1 MLTIFEGEAFMK
13 MIKKMTTV
21 LLVVILCCGLIST
34 AVFAANATQDGLE
47 VVLTTDKSEYSDGE
61 KISASLEITNHNS
74 TEVTNV
80 LIDTLVPT
88 GYQLADDMENTK
100 VLETLEAGQTV
111 TVSIV
116 LFDTE
121 VVDETDGKE
130 NTASDKVADEVRTEN
145 IVSLQTGDSNDVLFP
160 ILLLVLSAAG
170 ILVIVIRKRKSA
182 KGILSVILCITIIGG
197 STAVVPMDVS
207 AAESIT
213 KTLTVT
219 EPIKVDGEEAEVIV
233 SLTYDWQDSVKEPES
248 DNVTT
253 GEESEQV
260 VSDEMAA
267 LFGVDPNEEDTD
279 QDGLSNYIEIYISE
293 TDPALADTDGDGIG
307 DADED
312 LDEDGIT
319 NKEEIDFGTDLGNAD
334 SDHDGIDDY
343 EELNGYNTNPC
354 AYDTDGDTLCDG
366 DEVLL
371 GLDPLVQK
379 TDGVT
384 LDSERKFT
392 QELSE
397 ERISEQLLA
406 ETNEAIP
413 SLTLVASGNINK
425 YVTMDKT
432 ASNAFGDS
440 RAIVGEALD
449 ILGENISE
457 GKLTFTLTNGDVT
470 KMSVADSKATF
481 DSHLICKYNADGTT
495 DYLDTKYD
503 AGSSVLSAEIDSA
516 GTYFVMNVRNLID
529 ELGVETLNENAKA
542 RTVSVQAEGKAMAQA
557 DIVFVID
564 STGSMREEI
573 NHVKEN
579 VGYFIEALK
588 QRGVSAGLALIT
600 YEDLDFD
607 GLDSTR
613 VHKNGAS
620 NWFYDMDA
628 YKSVLTGLPLGR
640 GGDLPECAVD
650 ALETARLLDMR
661 ASAGKEF
668 ILITDADY
676 KVDNRYGIPS
686 MEAEIELL
694 KNAGAS
700 CSVISLSD
708 DQDVYN
714 ALYNE
719 TNGIW
724 ADITGDFYDE
734 LMGLADKIGNDIVG
748 DGYWIYLDGPVPVP
762 VRLDAQPEKGST
774 VDTDRDGIIDID
786 ELESTTPT
794 GTVDLDALLTEVSHG
809 AITGTDYGTVMM
821 YKYRSNPVE
830 KDTDF
835 DGTLDKEDFA
845 PNDNT
850 GRGIMHYTMDDAAK
864 TCNIEFKMDYRQLM
878 DGDNTVYSKD
888 LSMLSILYS
897 SDVYADSYIEITQ
910 GPALGGS
917 DDGVTFG
924 TLLGLQDSR
933 YISVSAEQYAEDKDD
948 VTDFYVGHR
957 NMVYNGEEH
966 EVIVVSIRGTNG
978 TNAEWSSNFDVG
990 ADTNGYYIATGFSHP
1005 HWLNKQNHKGFDVTA
1020 NRVLEKLNVY
1030 IEQYVDADAQKSILL
1045 TGHSRGAAV
1054 ANILGK
1060 HFEDDAS
1067 YHSYTYTFATPNN
1080 TTMSNAGNY
1089 RTIFNVVNT
1098 DDIITFLP
1106 VEKWGFTKF
1115 GTTKSVC
1122 VEDYYENELGAEEEG
1137 SWEWFIG
1144 EDYNNDGGTQRTLNY
1159 VAEIVNTREEMYI
1172 YDSSDAGKVWED
1184 DLGHITYEGA
1194 QEELASLTESLTN
1207 EKLLRFCDMYIVGSW
1222 IYHVEINYCPAYLMQ
1237 TLANM
1242 VTGVGPLLGRDV
1254 AGKYADAKASFVAS
1268 SGEVLVGGMVHPHMQ
1283 ATYYI
1288 IAYHNCES
1296 LY

>member
-1 MLTIFEGEAFMK
+1 MK
-13 MIKKMTTV
+13 SIKKMAAV
-21 LLVVILCCGLIST
+21 LLAAAVCCGLVTT
-34 AVFAANATQDGLE
+34 AVFAANVTQDGLE
-47 VVLTTDKSEYSDGE
+47 AVLTTDKSEYSDGE

-74 TEVTNV
+74 TEVTNI
-80 LIDTLVPT
+80 LIDTLLPT
-88 GYQLADDMENTK
+88 GYQLAEDVENTE
-100 VLETLEAGQTV
+100 VLESLQSGQTV
-111 TVSIV
+111 TMPIEIIDADITETEKI
-116 LFDTE
+116 DTE
-121 VVDETDGKE
+121 IV
-130 NTASDKVADEVRTEN
+130 DEVRDEN
-145 IVSLQTGDSNDVLFP
+145 TVSLQTGDSTNVVLP
-160 ILLLVLSAAG
+160 ILLLVLSAAV

-182 KGILSVILCITIIGG
+182 KKILSVILCITVIGG
-197 STAVVPMDVS
+197 STAIVPMDVS
-207 AAESIT
+207 AAESST

-219 EPIKVDGEEAEVIV
+219 EPIKVDGEDAEVIV
-233 SLTYDWQDSVKEPES
+233 SITYDWQDSVKEPES
-248 DNVTT
+248 SDATT

-279 QDGLSNYIEIYISE
+279 QDGLSNYIEIYLSE
-293 TDPALADTDGDGIG
+293 TDPASADTDEDGIS

-319 NKEEIDFGTDLGNAD
+319 NKEEINLGTDLGNAD
-334 SDHDGIDDY
+334 SDHDGLNDY
-343 EELNGYNTNPC
+343 EELYEYNADPC
-354 AYDTDGDTLCDG
+354 DYDTDDDTLCDG

-397 ERISEQLLA
+397 ERISEQLLT

-413 SLTLVASGNINK
+413 SLVLVASGNINK
-425 YVTMDKT
+425 YVFMDET
-432 ASNAFGDS
+432 DSNAFGDS

-449 ILGENISE
+449 ISGENISE
-457 GKLTFTLTNGDVT
+457 GKLTFTLTNSDVAV
-470 KMSVADSKATF
+470 MSVADSEETF
-481 DSHLICKYNADGTT
+481 DSHLICKYNTDGTT
-495 DYLDTKYD
+495 EYLDTEYD
-503 AGSSVLSAEIDSA
+503 ANTNTLSAEIDSE
-516 GTYFVMNVRNLID
+516 GTYFVMNVRNLLD
-529 ELGVETLNENAKA
+529 ELGVVASSATAKT
-542 RTVSVQAEGKAMAQA
+542 RTMSTRATGQAMAQA

-573 NHVKEN
+573 NHVKAN
-579 VGYFIEALK
+579 VGYFVESLK
-588 QRGVSAGLALIT
+588 QRGVSAGLALVT
-600 YEDLDFD
+600 YEDIDFD
-607 GLDSTR
+607 GVDSTR

-628 YKSVLTGLPLGR
+628 YKLVLTGLPLGR

-708 DQDVYN
+708 DKDVYD
-714 ALYNE
+714 ALYNG

-724 ADITGDFYDE
+724 TDITGDFYDE

-762 VRLDAQPEKGST
+762 VRLDAQPTKGST

-794 GTVDLDALLTEVSHG
+794 GSVDLDALLTEVSHG

-835 DGTLDKEDFA
+835 DGTSDKEDLA

-850 GRGIMHYTMDDAAK
+850 GKGIMHYTMDDAAK
-864 TCNIEFKMDYRQLM
+864 TCNIEFKIDYRQLI

-933 YISVSAEQYAEDKDD
+933 YISVRAEQYEEDKDD
-948 VTDFYVGHR
+948 ITDFYVGHR

-966 EVIVVSIRGTNG
+966 EIIVVAIRGTNG

-990 ADTNGYYIATGFSHP
+990 ANTNGYYIATGFSHP

-1020 NRVLEKLNVY
+1020 NRVLEKLNAY
-1030 IEQYVDADAQKSILL
+1030 IEQYVDPDAQKSILM

-1060 HFEDDAS
+1060 YFEDDTS
-1067 YHSYTYTFATPNN
+1067 YKSYTYTFATPNN
-1080 TTMSNAGNY
+1080 TTMYNAASY

-1115 GTTKSVC
+1115 GVTKSVC
-1122 VEDYYENELGAEEEG
+1122 VEDYYENELGAAEEG

-1144 EDYNNDGGTQRTLNY
+1144 QDYDNDGGTQRTLNY
-1159 VAEIVNTREEMYI
+1159 VADIVNSREEMYI

-1184 DLGHITYEGA
+1184 DLGHITYAGA

-1207 EKLLRFCDMYIVGSW
+1207 EKLLRFCNMYIVGSW

-1254 AGKYADAKASFVAS
+1254 AGKYATAKASFVAS
-1268 SGEVLVGGMVHPHMQ
+1268 SGEVVVGGMVHPHMQ